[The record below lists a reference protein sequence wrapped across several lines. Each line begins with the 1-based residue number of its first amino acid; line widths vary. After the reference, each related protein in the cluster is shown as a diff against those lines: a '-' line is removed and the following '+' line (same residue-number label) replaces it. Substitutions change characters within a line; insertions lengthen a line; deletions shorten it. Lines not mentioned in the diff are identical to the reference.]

1 MVMEDNSARKD
12 DTMKPR
18 MELLPPDALVEI
30 AKVFTKGAEKY
41 SDRNWER
48 GMDWGRL
55 YAATMR
61 HLSAFWA
68 GEDIDSEWGYSHLA
82 HAGCSI
88 LMLLSTYMRNIG
100 TDSRQK
106 LTSVNMAQMFDSK
119 VDTTNTTNTSESTVS
134 KRDEYPLLKEYFDLV
149 KPNLDE
155 QEQRKIE
162 EADVKNKS
170 TDDGTYR
177 KKFTKEAPNVDKV
190 KESNPTPAS
199 KINAPKQINTSDVK
213 CVSSFL
219 YKRDNIDVISKE
231 YCSQNGMRYHY
242 TVHYNTIDNNK
253 HDTDT
258 TMVVDS
264 DNQIKQSLL
273 INMFNKCAK
282 SGNKYTEYLV
292 RKGVITVVSSNK

>member
-41 SDRNWER
+41 EDRNWER

-82 HAGCSI
+82 HTGCSI

-106 LTSVNMAQMFDSK
+106 LASVNMAQMFDSK
-119 VDTTNTTNTSESTVS
+119 VDTVDTNESTIS
-134 KRDEYPLLKEYFDLV
+134 KRDEYPSLKKYFELV
-149 KPNLDE
+149 KPSLDE

-162 EADVKNKS
+162 EADIKNQS

-190 KESNPTPAS
+190 KDSNPTPTS

-231 YCSQNGMRYHY
+231 YCIQNGMRYHY
-242 TVHYNTIDNNK
+242 TVHYNTTDNNK
-253 HDTDT
+253 RDTDT

-282 SGNKYTEYLV
+282 SDNKYTEYLV

>member
-41 SDRNWER
+41 DDRNWER

-106 LTSVNMAQMFDSK
+106 LASVNMAQTFNSK
-119 VDTTNTTNTSESTVS
+119 IDTTNTSESTASS
-134 KRDEYPLLKEYFDLV
+134 KKDEYPPLKEYFDLV
-149 KPNLDE
+149 KPSLDE
-155 QEQRKIE
+155 QEQRKID
-162 EADVKNKS
+162 EADIKKQP

-190 KESNPTPAS
+190 KESTPTS
-199 KINAPKQINTSDVK
+199 KINAPKQINTSDIK

-231 YCSQNGMRYHY
+231 YCNQNGMHYHY
-242 TVHYNTIDNNK
+242 IVHYNTTDNK
-253 HDTDT
+253 HNTDT

>member
-88 LMLLSTYMRNIG
+88 LM
-100 TDSRQK
+100 
-106 LTSVNMAQMFDSK
+106 FDSK
-119 VDTTNTTNTSESTVS
+119 VDTVDTSKSTASS
-134 KRDEYPLLKEYFDLV
+134 KMDEYPPLKEYFDLV

-162 EADVKNKS
+162 EADVKNQS
-170 TDDGTYR
+170 TDDDTYR

-190 KESNPTPAS
+190 KDSNPTPAN
-199 KINAPKQINTSDVK
+199 KINAPKQINTSHVK

-242 TVHYNTIDNNK
+242 TVHYNTTDNK
-253 HDTDT
+253 RDTDT